1 MRQAPYFSPENNS
14 RLNVAIL
21 VIILQ
26 TLGSTE
32 RGKPLLNNERLR
44 IIFYL
49 VKNPL
54 VMNNVLWR
62 LGAPPTHLEEQD
74 CYSVAS
80 LSINLDPLFDTANLK
95 DILKHIA
102 SLGLISVAYRKSDGF
117 LYQLNSQGK
126 ALAEQLSGDYLDKA
140 REHLKSLSAINST
153 STPALNSVIE
163 SILNG

>member
-1 MRQAPYFSPENNS
+1 MRPVPYFAPENNS

-21 VIILQ
+21 IIILQ
-26 TLGSTE
+26 ILGSTD
-32 RGKPLLNNERLR
+32 RGKLLLNNERLR

-54 VMNNVLWR
+54 VMNKVLWR
-62 LGAPPTHLEEQD
+62 LGALPAYLEEQD

-80 LSINLDPLFDTANLK
+80 LSINLDPLFDTAYLK

-102 SLGLISVAYRKSDGF
+102 SLSLISVGYRKSDGF

-126 ALAEQLSGDYLDKA
+126 ALSEQLLGDYLDKI
-140 REHLKSLSAINST
+140 REHLKSLAAINST
-153 STPALNSVIE
+153 STPVLNSVIE